1 MGHPAHFHLFKNLIK
16 EFSKEQ
22 YLIVITN
29 KDILSDLLISEGYSF
44 IELAQ
49 KNSNQGFFSKFLKLL
64 ISTFKL
70 LRITLNYKPEIL
82 IGCLSQV
89 AWVGFILRKKTFFFA
104 EDDYSYTKLQCK
116 ITYPFITNVL
126 TAEEVDVGPYHKK
139 QVKYPG
145 FHKLAYL
152 HPTVFNP
159 SKKCLDSYG
168 ITTPYFLIR
177 LVSLSAHHDVQIK
190 GINEQMLEDIISE
203 LSKHGKVYISSEKK
217 MPEKF
222 ASHMLK
228 INVSDMHSIMNF
240 ANGIISDSQSMT
252 VESCMLGVP
261 NIRINSFKNKISVLN
276 NLEHT
281 YNLTSSF
288 NADEFNLID
297 LNRITEI
304 KKEII
309 DIRKKKLLKDKIYPI
324 PFYLKIISSK

>member
-16 EFSKEQ
+16 EFPKEQ
-22 YLIVITN
+22 FLIVITN

-49 KNSNQGFFSKFLKLL
+49 KSTKQGFFSKFLKLL
-64 ISTFKL
+64 TSTFNL
-70 LRITLNYKPEIL
+70 LKITLSYKPEIL
-82 IGCLSQV
+82 IGCLSQI

-116 ITYPFITNVL
+116 ITYPFITNIL

-139 QVKYPG
+139 QIKYPG
-145 FHKLAYL
+145 YHKLAYL

-159 SKKCLDSYG
+159 SKKCLDNYE

-177 LVSLSAHHDVQIK
+177 LVSLSAHHDNQIK
-190 GINEQMLEDIISE
+190 GINEQMLDEIISK
-203 LSKHGKVYISSEKK
+203 LKKYGKVYISSEKK
-217 MPEKF
+217 LPEKYS
-222 ASHMLK
+222 SHLLK

-276 NLEHT
+276 NLEHA
-281 YNLTSSF
+281 YDLTSSF

-297 LNRITEI
+297 LDSITEI
-304 KKEII
+304 KKETIEN
-309 DIRKKKLLKDKIYPI
+309 RKKKLLNDKIYPI
-324 PFYLKIISSK
+324 PFYLKVISSQ